1 MEEDGNI
8 PEDVEVIYLDEDDE
22 FTEEVIDEDMF
33 DEEPEPDDEDFSKIT
48 FTKHSQSVFCGD
60 LSKDN
65 QLAVTGGEDDIAYVW
80 STETGDVKLTCT
92 GHKDSVIAVC
102 FNHDN
107 KLLATG
113 DMSGMIQVWNTND
126 NKLVW
131 CYESDDLEWLTWH
144 TFANVLIA
152 GTQSGE
158 IYVWQIPQGNCHV
171 LTSHGSS
178 CTCGKLLP
186 DGKQILAGY
195 ADGLVKLWDIKTA
208 SGKWQVS
215 DQSKANVTSIEID
228 SNGTLCSVAPS
239 SNLINIS
246 NGKSLGALLVEGET
260 DIEAHIFN
268 SELNLLITGSLGGQI
283 CVWDVAK
290 QVIRHQAR
298 LDSGITVLK
307 LGLNGTVFIGS
318 TGGPV
323 YLCDVRTGSHL
334 HTLKGHKA
342 NVLSLCL
349 ANDGDSVLTTSDD
362 KTAKIFI
369 INKIVNKSE

>member
-1 MEEDGNI
+1 MEED
-8 PEDVEVIYLDEDDE
+8 DVEVIYLDEDED
-22 FTEEVIDEDMF
+22 FAEEVPDEDMF
-33 DEEPEPDDEDFSKIT
+33 SEEPEDDEDFSKTT
-48 FTKHSQSVFCGD
+48 FAKHSKSVFCGD
-60 LSKDN
+60 LSKN
-65 QLAVTGGEDDIAYVW
+65 SELAATGGEDDFAYLW
-80 STETGDVKLTCT
+80 STQTGDVKLTCT

-113 DMSGMIQVWNTND
+113 DMSGLIQVWNVQD
-126 NKLVW
+126 SKLIW
-131 CYESDDLEWLTWH
+131 CYESDDLEWLSWH

-158 IYVWQIPQGNCHV
+158 VYVWQIPQGNCHV

-195 ADGLVKLWDIKTA
+195 ADGLVKLWDIK
-208 SGKWQVS
+208 SGTVKWQVA
-215 DQSKANVTSIEID
+215 DQSKGNVTSIEID
-228 SNGTLCSVAPS
+228 SSGTLCSVAPS
-239 SNLINIS
+239 SSLINIS

-260 DIEAHIFN
+260 DIEAHIFS
-268 SELNLLITGSLGGQI
+268 SELNLLVTGSLSGQV

-290 QVIRHQAR
+290 HVIRHQAR

-307 LGLNGTVFIGS
+307 LGSNGTVFIGS
-318 TGGPV
+318 TRGPV
-323 YLCDVRTGSHL
+323 YLCDVRTGSYL

-349 ANDGDSVLTTSDD
+349 ALDGGSVLTTSDD
-362 KTAKIFI
+362 KTAKIFL
-369 INKIVNKSE
+369 INEIVNKSG